1 MALLAQCGQA
11 GWLSCRQGWCRPG
24 QNWAE
29 LSKQRLLLQ
38 GSGGGSWRRQQQ
50 LTDAALPELRPR
62 APCLFFS
69 CYRRRSFS
77 LPPSMVRLLFSSAQA
92 IRRRQRRAAQA
103 CKQKLH
109 RAQHSC
115 SSSSLTQYNHTHK
128 WQQQQR
134 LSTVERTLTVCRAD
148 LRQGGCCRRSP
159 PPPPRRRR
167 HRRAAAAK
175 PSPCHRRRYAFSFPV
190 SSYCAPLRHAARGTR
205 RSRRL
210 CCASVYTY
218 LHRSCLR
225 GFSSQYDVT

>member
-92 IRRRQRRAAQA
+92 IRRHRRPAAQA

-159 PPPPRRRR
+159 PPPI
-167 HRRAAAAK
+167 HRR
-175 PSPCHRRRYAFSFPV
+175 HRRRYAFSFPV
-190 SSYCAPLRHAARGTR
+190 SSYCAPLRHAARGAR
-205 RSRRL
+205 RGAVAGTAAPLYIRT
-210 CCASVYTY
+210 YTGPAY
-218 LHRSCLR
+218 RV
-225 GFSSQYDVT
+225 FQVNMM